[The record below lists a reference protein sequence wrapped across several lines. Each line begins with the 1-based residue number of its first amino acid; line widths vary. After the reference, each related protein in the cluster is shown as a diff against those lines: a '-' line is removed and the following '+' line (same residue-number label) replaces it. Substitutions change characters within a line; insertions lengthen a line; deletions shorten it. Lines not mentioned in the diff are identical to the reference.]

1 MRRFYIDPKNIDEN
15 RTILTGSEAHHLRV
29 VLRLG
34 TGEKIELFDGTGA
47 IYQAIIRDVGK
58 KEVFLQTI
66 SKQMTN
72 EGGPSVHFAQALL
85 KGKKMDFLVQK
96 ATELGIHAIHPF
108 TSLHCAAQPSSDKTK
123 RWEKISLEACK
134 QCGRPIPLTCHPI
147 CDFSQILQKGNSH
160 DTKLIFWEKEKAPLD
175 HLLHAPVQS
184 IFMLIGPEGGFSD
197 SEVES
202 ALKQNFQPV
211 SLGKRILRAE
221 TAAFC
226 AMSIVQYL
234 LGNLNHG
241 KKSI

>member
-1 MRRFYIDPKNIDEN
+1 MRRFYIDPKNIAES
-15 RTILTGSEAHHLRV
+15 RAILTGSEAHHLRG

-34 TGEKIELFDGTGA
+34 AGAKIELFDGTGA
-47 IYQAIIRDVGK
+47 IYQAIVRDVGK
-58 KEVFLQTI
+58 KEVLLQTI
-66 SKQMTN
+66 SKQLTD
-72 EGGPSVHFAQALL
+72 EPGPSVHFAQALL
-85 KGKKMDFLVQK
+85 KGKKMDFLIQK

-108 TSLHCAAQPSSDKTK
+108 TSLHCAAQPSYDKTK

-134 QCGRPIPLTCHPI
+134 QCGRPTPITCYPV
-147 CDFSQILQKGNSH
+147 CDLSQILQKGKSH
-160 DTKLIFWEKEKAPLD
+160 NTKLIFWEKEKTALD
-175 HLLHAPVQS
+175 RVLQAPVQS
-184 IFMLIGPEGGFSD
+184 IFMMIGPEGGFSD

-202 ALKQNFQPV
+202 ALRQNFQPV

>member
-1 MRRFYIDPKNIDEN
+1 MRRFYINPENIDEN
-15 RTILTGSEAHHLRV
+15 RAILTGSEAHHLRV

-34 TGEKIELFDGTGA
+34 TGKKIELFDGTGA
-47 IYQAIIRDVGK
+47 VYQAVVRDVGK
-58 KEVFLQTI
+58 KEILLQTI
-66 SKQMTN
+66 SKQLTD

-85 KGKKMDFLVQK
+85 KGKKMDFLIQK
-96 ATELGIHAIHPF
+96 ATELGIEAIHPF
-108 TSLHCAAQPSSDKTK
+108 TSLHCAAQPSYDKTK

-134 QCGRPIPLTCHPI
+134 QCGRSKPLTCYPV
-147 CDFSQILQKGNSH
+147 CDLSQVLKKGKSH
-160 DTKLIFWEKEKAPLD
+160 DTKLIFWEKEKAALD
-175 HLLHAPVQS
+175 HLLHAPGQS
-184 IFMLIGPEGGFSD
+184 IFILIGPEGGFSN

-202 ALKQNFQPV
+202 ALQHNFQPI

-241 KKSI
+241 EKSI